1 MFKGT
6 RHLLLVGRGSSL
18 AAVGTGALI
27 IKESDRFQ
35 AEGMSSG
42 AFRHGP
48 FEMLCDGTFVI
59 VFAGD
64 HKTRHLNQRLFEDV
78 RAVQGRAE
86 LLGEGAASPPY
97 ALPAAPQSI
106 HPILEILP
114 VQMVTL
120 ALAVQVGREP
130 GRFERTSKIT
140 TKE

>member
-27 IKESDRFQ
+27 IKESDHFQ

-78 RAVQGRAE
+78 RAATGPRGVAGRRSGVTALRPARRAAVHTSHTRDPTHADGHLGSSGAGRA
-86 LLGEGAASPPY
+86 
-97 ALPAAPQSI
+97 
-106 HPILEILP
+106 
-114 VQMVTL
+114 
-120 ALAVQVGREP
+120 
-130 GRFERTSKIT
+130 
-140 TKE
+140 